1 MTALGPGRLVLV
13 VGPSG
18 AGKDTLI
25 DLAREALRHDPS
37 VVFVRRV
44 VTRTAT
50 AAETHDTMNADEF
63 ECAVR
68 AGAFALT
75 WDAHGLRYGI
85 PIGVDADIRAG
96 RTVVCNVSR
105 TIVAAART
113 RYADVLVALITAPP
127 DVLAARLAARS
138 RGSDG
143 DLARRLARAEAFAD
157 VAADCV
163 IANVGAPETG
173 AAALMAAIGRTAAAR
188 STTAT
193 ARSSASAS

>member
-1 MTALGPGRLVLV
+1 
-13 VGPSG
+13 
-18 AGKDTLI
+18 
-25 DLAREALRHDPS
+25 
-37 VVFVRRV
+37 
-44 VTRTAT
+44 
-50 AAETHDTMNADEF
+50 
-63 ECAVR
+63 
-68 AGAFALT
+68 
-75 WDAHGLRYGI
+75 
-85 PIGVDADIRAG
+85 VDADVRAG

-157 VAADCV
+157 FAADGV
-163 IANVGAPETG
+163 IASLGAPETG
-173 AAALMAAIGRTAAAR
+173 AAALMAAIDRTTAAR
-188 STTAT
+188 STTAA